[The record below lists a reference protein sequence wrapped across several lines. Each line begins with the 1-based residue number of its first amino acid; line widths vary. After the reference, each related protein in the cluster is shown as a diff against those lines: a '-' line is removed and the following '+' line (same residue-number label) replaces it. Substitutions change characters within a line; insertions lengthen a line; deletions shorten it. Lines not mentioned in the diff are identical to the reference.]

1 MKYILSTVLAGILW
15 GIISIFVRTLSAAG
29 LTSLQIMFL
38 RGGVSALL
46 LLVFLLIE
54 DRSLLKIRLRDLW
67 MFLGTGLVSLTFF
80 SLCYFT
86 TILQVGTSIAVIL
99 LYTSPIFILIF
110 SRFLFKEKITGTKII
125 ALIMT
130 FAGCVLVSGIGGSH
144 GLTAKAFFI
153 GLCAGFGYAMYS
165 IFGRYALEKYD
176 SLTVNF
182 YTFVF
187 SSISILP
194 FCHAGEIAGAFNLK
208 ISLFVLGIAIFCT
221 ILPYFFYTYGLSG
234 LETGKAAIF
243 VTVEPLVGT
252 LIGFFV
258 WKEQATIM
266 NVAGILLI
274 LAAIILLGFS
284 KPEKAA

>member
-38 RGGVSALL
+38 RGGLSALL
-46 LLVFLLIE
+46 LFIFLLIK
-54 DRSLLKIRLRDLW
+54 DRSLLKIQLRDLW

-86 TILQVGTSIAVIL
+86 TILQAGTSIAVIL
-99 LYTSPIFILIF
+99 LYTSPIFILVF
-110 SRFLFKEKITGTKII
+110 SRFLFKEKITGIKIA

-130 FAGCVLVSGIGGSH
+130 FAGCILVSGLGSGH
-144 GLTAKAFFI
+144 GLSARAFFI

-165 IFGRYALEKYD
+165 IFGRYALAKYN

-194 FCHAGEIAGAFNLK
+194 FCHAEQIVPALNTKVIFF
-208 ISLFVLGIAIFCT
+208 ILGIAIFCT

>member
-1 MKYILSTVLAGILW
+1 
-15 GIISIFVRTLSAAG
+15 
-29 LTSLQIMFL
+29 
-38 RGGVSALL
+38 
-46 LLVFLLIE
+46 
-54 DRSLLKIRLRDLW
+54 
-67 MFLGTGLVSLTFF
+67 
-80 SLCYFT
+80 
-86 TILQVGTSIAVIL
+86 
-99 LYTSPIFILIF
+99 
-110 SRFLFKEKITGTKII
+110 
-125 ALIMT
+125 
-130 FAGCVLVSGIGGSH
+130 
-144 GLTAKAFFI
+144 
-153 GLCAGFGYAMYS
+153 MYS
-165 IFGRYALEKYD
+165 IFGRYALAKYN

-194 FCHAGEIAGAFNLK
+194 FCHAGQIVPALNTKVIFF
-208 ISLFVLGIAIFCT
+208 ILGIAIFCT

-274 LAAIILLGFS
+274 LAAIVVLGLPHAAG
-284 KPEKAA
+284 KEDKAA